1 MSMGNLAVL
10 LFSVAL
16 AACAQIV
23 LKHGM
28 ARSADSAKRSGSSL
42 ALAAAGNAW
51 VWAGLTLFGIAALAW
66 MLTLSRVPLNIAYPF
81 NAVGYL
87 AILTAS
93 VFVLHEKANVWTVL
107 GSGMVVGGL
116 IIVVTMS
123 PTQG

>member
-1 MSMGNLAVL
+1 MSLSNLVVL
-10 LFSVAL
+10 LFSVAV
-16 AACAQIV
+16 AASAQVV

-28 ARSADSAKRSGSSL
+28 ARSADSAKKSGHSL
-42 ALAAAGNAW
+42 PAAAMSSVW
-51 VWAGLTLFGIAALAW
+51 VWLGLMLFGIAALAW

-93 VFVLHEKANVWTVL
+93 VFALHEKVNIWTVA

-116 IIVVTMS
+116 ILVVTMS
-123 PTQG
+123 PSPA